1 MDEKGLIRLNRYI
14 DTMPAL
20 SITISKILEVTKNP
34 TVTAKDLNKVIS
46 LDPVLVGK
54 VLRLVNSAYYGLSNK
69 VTSLVTAIIMLGINT
84 IKNLALS
91 TAVLGNMRK
100 KTSFKSLN
108 VDGFWRHS
116 IVTAMAARALVKS
129 VLQVKMIDPES
140 AFCAGILHD
149 IGKLVFE
156 QYVHDDYQ
164 LACQCAREQSLPLIM
179 AESKTMGIDHAGIG
193 RLLAERW
200 ALPMEL
206 EDSIVSH
213 HDPKPGSP
221 TADVVAAVHLAN
233 VMAHELNVNLW
244 DGEKPSTV
252 SPGAL
257 AILRLTEASYA
268 TIRTRVQEE
277 IEKSDEFF
285 SIINAG

>member
-1 MDEKGLIRLNRYI
+1 MLRLANSAFYGIPR
-14 DTMPAL
+14 
-20 SITISKILEVTKNP
+20 TISSVSSAVVIL
-34 TVTAKDLNKVIS
+34 
-46 LDPVLVGK
+46 GF
-54 VLRLVNSAYYGLSNK
+54 
-69 VTSLVTAIIMLGINT
+69 NT
-84 IKNLALS
+84 IKSLVLS
-91 TAVLGNMRK
+91 ASVMKIFSAAAGQPAFDRAR
-100 KTSFKSLN
+100 
-108 VDGFWRHS
+108 FWRHS